1 MQSQRVG
8 NEFAAFLK
16 SGSLLSILFIMN
28 VAIWLLMLFLP
39 IADYLYALPSGSA
52 KTGWYEWL
60 ALSSQWDV
68 VLHRPWTLLTYMFL
82 HDGFWHILFNMLMLY
97 FGGTMCC
104 RYLNSRRFGW
114 IYLASGIVGA
124 LLYLLVYNLF
134 PVGRL
139 QVSMLVGASAAVLG
153 VFVAVAAYVPNQEVS
168 LWLVRTFNIKLKWL
182 AFIFVIIDLLSIP
195 ACNAGGHI
203 AHIGG
208 ALFGWLFVIV
218 MRWMNN
224 RQGPTLGRKK
234 RKPLFSNRK
243 KRSSS
248 SGRSGRPLSDEEFNL
263 RRAEEQKRI
272 DAILDKISKSG
283 YDSLSKAEKAFL
295 FRQK

>member
-1 MQSQRVG
+1 MQSQHIG
-8 NEFAAFLK
+8 NEFASFLK
-16 SGSLLSILFIMN
+16 SGSLLSILFIAN
-28 VAIWLLMLFLP
+28 VAVWLLMLLFPLV
-39 IADYLYALPSGSA
+39 DYLYALPSGSA
-52 KTGWYEWL
+52 KAGWYEWL

-68 VLHRPWTLLTYMFL
+68 VIHRPWTLLTYMFL

-104 RYLNSRRFGW
+104 RYLNPRRFGW
-114 IYLASGIVGA
+114 IYFISGLFGA

-139 QVSMLVGASAAVLG
+139 QVSVLLGASAAVLG

-168 LWLVRTFNIKLKWL
+168 LWLIRTFSIKLKWL
-182 AFIFVIIDLLSIP
+182 ALIFVVVDLLSIP
-195 ACNAGGHI
+195 ANNAGGHI

-208 ALFGWLFVIV
+208 ALFGWLFVV
-218 MRWMNN
+218 AMRWKNKKP
-224 RQGPTLGRKK
+224 RKAPSAGR
-234 RKPLFSNRK
+234 
-243 KRSSS
+243 
-248 SGRSGRPLSDEEFNL
+248 RPLSDDEYNR
-263 RRAEEQKRI
+263 RRADDQKRV

-283 YDSLSKAEKAFL
+283 YDRLSKEEKEFL